1 MLVEQLQH
9 AEARIG
15 RAGRPIHHR
24 DARELRRIAD
34 RSEEH
39 TSELQ
44 SPMNLV
50 WRLLLEKKSPSVTW
64 ASARRGTICFRSMPR
79 SLSHPSSKNERS
91 RFFFKDP
98 ATTQIST
105 LSLHAALPI

>member
-44 SPMNLV
+44 SPMDLV
-50 WRLLLEKKSPSVTW
+50 WRLLLEKKLDGGLDRKSTRLNSSHRCFSYAVCCLKKDDVAWRQPDRHVHFRPLSCTIDRSPTV
-64 ASARRGTICFRSMPR
+64 
-79 SLSHPSSKNERS
+79 
-91 RFFFKDP
+91 
-98 ATTQIST
+98 
-105 LSLHAALPI
+105 

>member
-44 SPMNLV
+44 SPMDLV
-50 WRLLLEKKSPSVTW
+50 WRLLLEKK
-64 ASARRGTICFRSMPR
+64 GTKAVGSSGHYSDFVVEALNGAIGDFPFVPI
-79 SLSHPSSKNERS
+79 LNQYQGLLGSHHP
-91 RFFFKDP
+91 P
-98 ATTQIST
+98 H
-105 LSLHAALPI
+105 LLHRL